1 MSSLTAA
8 LQAAL
13 VAARKAQQKDRT
25 LVLGTVLSA
34 VQARALDATAPLSD
48 ADALDVLRKQVKL
61 RRDAAEQYEKAA
73 RPDLA
78 AVELAQ
84 VNVIQEF
91 LPAEVSPDEIRA
103 AVRAAMAAGATDV
116 GKVMAQVMPAFKG
129 RADGKL
135 INQVVREELARP

>member
-34 VQARALDATAPLSD
+34 VQARALDATTPLSD

-78 AVELAQ
+78 AAELAQ
-84 VNVIQEF
+84 VAVIQEF
-91 LPAEVSPDEIRA
+91 LPADVSPDEIRA

>member
-34 VQARALDATAPLSD
+34 VQARALDATTPLSD

-78 AVELAQ
+78 AAELAQ
-84 VNVIQEF
+84 VAVIQEF

>member
-34 VQARALDATAPLSD
+34 VQARALDATTPLSD

-84 VNVIQEF
+84 VAVIQEF
-91 LPAEVSPDEIRA
+91 LPADVSPDEIRA

>member
-1 MSSLTAA
+1 MSSLAAA

-34 VQARALDATAPLSD
+34 VQARALDATTPLSD

-78 AVELAQ
+78 ALELAQ
-84 VNVIQEF
+84 VGVIQEF
-91 LPAEVSPDEIRA
+91 LPADVSPDEIRA
-103 AVRAAMAAGATDV
+103 AVRAAMAAGATDM